1 MDYTYA
7 LSFTCPARGRYLSE
21 RHGPTASARGFR
33 GRRRTTGCNFGV
45 GNLVTLTALYLERRD
60 RANGR
65 SIAEILLSSDAAETI
80 TSVGISRCH
89 RMLRRHTPAQREPHP
104 DWQMPDS
111 ETGGRVSPQRLA
123 TRGLVKF
130 LYRLVEPCPPPKQLW
145 RRLFSVKPRR
155 RPQSQLSMTSSG
167 CPAVPTAQSHW

>member
-7 LSFTCPARGRYLSE
+7 LSFTCPARGRHLSE
-21 RHGPTASARGFR
+21 RHGPTTSARGFR

-60 RANGR
+60 LADGR
-65 SIAEILLSSDAAETI
+65 SIAEILLSSDSAKTI

-89 RMLRRHTPAQREPHP
+89 RMLRRQTPANDPHH

-111 ETGGRVSPQRLA
+111 ETGGRVSTQRLA
-123 TRGLVKF
+123 TRGIVQF
-130 LYRLVEPCPPPKQLW
+130 MYRFVEPCPPPKQL
-145 RRLFSVKPRR
+145 
-155 RPQSQLSMTSSG
+155 
-167 CPAVPTAQSHW
+167 

>member
-21 RHGPTASARGFR
+21 RHGPTTSARGFR

-45 GNLVTLTALYLERRD
+45 ANLVTLTALYLERRD

-89 RMLRRHTPAQREPHP
+89 RMLRRHTPAQREPHH

-111 ETGGRVSPQRLA
+111 ETAAECLRNGSRL
-123 TRGLVKF
+123 GDSYSSCIDSLSLV
-130 LYRLVEPCPPPKQLW
+130 CPPKQLW
-145 RRLFSVKPRR
+145 RRLFSVKPRQ